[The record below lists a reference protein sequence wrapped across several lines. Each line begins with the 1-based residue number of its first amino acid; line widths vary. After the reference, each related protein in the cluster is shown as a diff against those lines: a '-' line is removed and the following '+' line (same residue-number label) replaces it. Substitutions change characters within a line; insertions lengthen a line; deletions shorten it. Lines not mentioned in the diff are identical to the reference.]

1 MYSSHLSLYNK
12 RCTSSLVDIYFRS
25 CRRFS
30 LFISLKLSVYHGAL
44 GRNLTERV
52 FSGACSLIS
61 ARRASLNKNWSVIDS
76 AFDETRVDKDDSRSS
91 LHFCLSIRL
100 KSRYCKI
107 VFAIVETSCT
117 IRQIFSQKEF
127 KNFWCHAEISKK
139 QFMIIQQ

>member
-30 LFISLKLSVYHGAL
+30 LFISLKLSVYNGAL

-61 ARRASLNKNWSVIDS
+61 ARRASLNWSVIDL
-76 AFDETRVDKDDSRSS
+76 ALDQTRVDKDNSRSF
-91 LHFCLSIRL
+91 LYFCLSIRL
-100 KSRYCKI
+100 KLRYCK
-107 VFAIVETSCT
+107 VFLVAAGLGSSSE
-117 IRQIFSQKEF
+117 QIT
-127 KNFWCHAEISKK
+127 A
-139 QFMIIQQ
+139 